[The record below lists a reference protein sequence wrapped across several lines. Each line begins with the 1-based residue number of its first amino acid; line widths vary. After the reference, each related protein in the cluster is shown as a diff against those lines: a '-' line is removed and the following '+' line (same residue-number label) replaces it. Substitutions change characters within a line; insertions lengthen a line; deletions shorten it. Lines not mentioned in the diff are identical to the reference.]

1 MAEVI
6 EPIRNRRARRAFDP
20 RPVSQDIREALWTA
34 VSLAP
39 SHGNNQPTRIV
50 AAVSEAARTAL
61 TAALSAGN
69 RHWASA
75 APLLAAVCSVPANDL
90 VQENSDGSVREL
102 WAFHAGIAVG
112 NLLAQAT
119 AMGLTA
125 HPMAGF
131 DEPAVRAA
139 LAIPHGVRVLAVVAI
154 GYPGNVE
161 SLVADLQKRESAP
174 QRRLPLD
181 YVAAEDRWRPEQ
193 SLSMKEY
200 RDRIEPR

>member
-6 EPIRNRRARRAFDP
+6 DPIRNRRARRAFDP
-20 RPVSQDIREALWTA
+20 RPVPQDVREALWTA

-50 AAVSEAARTAL
+50 TAVSEAARAAL
-61 TAALSAGN
+61 TAALSSGN

-75 APLLAAVCSVPANDL
+75 APLLAAVCSIPGHDL
-90 VQENSDGSVREL
+90 VQENSDGSTREL
-102 WAFHAGIAVG
+102 WAFHGGIAVG

-131 DEPAVRAA
+131 DEPAVRGA
-139 LAIPHGVRVLAVVAI
+139 LGVPGGVRVLTVVAI
-154 GYPGNVE
+154 GYPGKVE
-161 SLVADLQKRESAP
+161 SLVADRRKRETAP
-174 QRRLPLD
+174 QRRLPID
-181 YVAAEDRWRPEQ
+181 HVAADDRWRPEQ

-200 RDRIEPR
+200 RDRTAPR